1 MCDRLSD
8 SLYFSGEEPAGTWGA
23 GNPGCRL
30 CLALALRLY
39 DNVRD
44 STSGLGNSCS
54 LLRPLVLPMST
65 VALFLFCWSL
75 MQLLRSCSEVQ
86 KWLFTLQIL
95 QVVSPF
101 MSCNAFKPCHMD
113 SKKILVRMEISSCS
127 ITASLDLGIPP
138 AKLTRLSF
146 TLSWHILIIL
156 HAALGTEFTSSWLLA
171 VQLLGCRELGK
182 VRIDD
187 R

>member
-1 MCDRLSD
+1 
-8 SLYFSGEEPAGTWGA
+8 
-23 GNPGCRL
+23 
-30 CLALALRLY
+30 
-39 DNVRD
+39 
-44 STSGLGNSCS
+44 
-54 LLRPLVLPMST
+54 
-65 VALFLFCWSL
+65 
-75 MQLLRSCSEVQ
+75 MQLLRSCSEVR

-113 SKKILVRMEISSCS
+113 SKKILARMEISSCI

-182 VRIDD
+182 VRIEDLVTKSCNSCIGSL
-187 R
+187 RVLEVWGRTLRETEQLQVPCCAG